1 MMILVTGATGRVG
14 RPLINLLRIAGAGVR
29 AVSRDAT
36 EAELPAGVE
45 VVEGDPSRPDTVA
58 DALDGVTSLFLH
70 PRAVGDGAADLVD
83 LARRRGVRRVVALA
97 AINIDDDPSEQPS
110 RLAGDRNRE
119 AEEAA
124 AGSGLEWTSL
134 RPSFFAA
141 NAITM
146 WGAQI
151 RAGDVVRY
159 AYPDVS
165 ESPIHEHDIASVAV
179 HALLTD
185 DLVGRRVELTGPQ
198 TLTHA
203 EMVGVI
209 GDVLG
214 RPLRYEE
221 LDPGVAAERMVAH
234 GLPEPFVTA
243 LLARYA
249 RIAGTRQPPSDDVE
263 KVLGRPAVAFAQWV
277 ADHAAAFTFEDRR

>member
-1 MMILVTGATGRVG
+1 MIVITGATGRVG
-14 RPLINLLRIAGAGVR
+14 RPLINLLRNASAGVR
-29 AVSRDAT
+29 AISRDA
-36 EAELPAGVE
+36 AAADLPAGVE
-45 VVEGDPSRPDTVA
+45 IVEGDPSRPDTVA
-58 DALDGVTSLFLH
+58 DALDGARSLFLH

-83 LARRRGVRRVVALA
+83 LAQRRGVRRVVALS
-97 AINIDDDPSEQPS
+97 AINIDDEPSKQPS

-124 AGSGLEWTSL
+124 VGSGLEWTSL

-151 RAGDVVRY
+151 RHGDVVRY
-159 AYPDVS
+159 AYPDVG

-203 EMVGVI
+203 EMVGII

-221 LDPGVAAERMVAH
+221 LTPQVATERMVAH
-234 GLPEPFVTA
+234 GLPEPFVTS

-249 RIAGTRQPPSDDVE
+249 RLDGVPQPPSNDVE
-263 KVLGRPAVAFAQWV
+263 KIIGRPALTFTQWV
-277 ADHAAAFTFEDRR
+277 ADHAAAFRAEPQSR